1 MRLNSPW
8 TPRLAEGV
16 APPSDRLVAALADD
30 ILEGRISTGDRLPA
44 HRDLANKLG
53 IGVGT
58 VTKAYGL
65 LERRGLVRSV
75 KGSGTFVALA
85 QTRRGPLIDLSR
97 NVPPAVMSERLLA
110 STFLA
115 MAKRVD
121 SGLFNDYPPLGGHEE
136 HRRLLARW
144 FARLGVEAAPRRLVL
159 TGGAHQA
166 IALALPVTC
175 GTGGVL
181 FTEAQTYPGVFALA
195 RHHGIRCVG
204 VEMDGEGIVPEALD
218 RALAA
223 KKAGPTA
230 LYVTPTMQ
238 NPTTAT
244 MGRARREAI
253 VSVCRAHDIAIIEDD
268 VYTLA
273 ADASLPPLAM
283 LAPERT
289 FYANGLSKTLNPALR
304 IGGLVVPESMYQQIE
319 TALQATTIMVP
330 PLSCAVMEQ
339 WLLDGTVEAMSRAIQ
354 DESKRRIALA
364 RSMLGGLMYPS
375 SPKTADGRGYHV
387 WLPMPQHEAQRLA
400 HAASALGVLVTPPA
414 STAADPDA
422 PDGGVRLC
430 LGAASIAELSTAL
443 AGIARLRIEVRQPD
457 PQLAL

>member
-1 MRLNSPW
+1 MRVKSPW
-8 TPRLAEGV
+8 MPRLAEGS
-16 APPSDRLVAALADD
+16 AATPSERLVAALAED
-30 ILEGRISTGDRLPA
+30 ILEGEISTGDRLPA
-44 HRDLANKLG
+44 HRDLADKLG

-58 VTKAYGL
+58 VTKAYGI

-75 KGSGTFVALA
+75 KGSGSFVALT

-97 NVPPAVMSERLLA
+97 NVPPAVVNERLLA
-110 STFLA
+110 GTFTA
-115 MAKRVD
+115 IAKRVD
-121 SGLFNDYPPLGGHEE
+121 VDLFNDYPPLGGHDE
-136 HRRLLARW
+136 HRRLLAHW
-144 FARLGVEAAPRRLVL
+144 FARLGMEADPSRLVL

-166 IALALPVTC
+166 IAIALSVTC
-175 GTGGVL
+175 GTGGTL

-195 RHHGIRCVG
+195 RHRGIRCVG
-204 VEMDGEGIVPEALD
+204 VDMDDEGMMPDALD
-218 RALAA
+218 RMLTE
-223 KKAGPTA
+223 KKSGPSA

-244 MGRARREAI
+244 MGRIRREAI
-253 VSVCRAHDIAIIEDD
+253 VSVCRAHDVAIIEDD

-273 ADASLPPLAM
+273 ADTSLPPLTM

-289 FYANGLSKTLNPALR
+289 FYANSLSKTLNPALR
-304 IGGLVVPESMYQQIE
+304 IGGLVVPESMYAQVE

-339 WLLDGTVEAMSRAIQ
+339 WLLDGTVEAVSQAIQ

-364 RSMLGGLMYPS
+364 RSLLGDMMRN
-375 SPKTADGRGYHV
+375 TEHRGYHI
-387 WLPMPQHEAQRLA
+387 WLPMPQQEAQRLA
-400 HAASALGVLVTPPA
+400 HAASALGVRVTPPE

-430 LGAASIAELSTAL
+430 LGSASIAELSTAL
-443 AGIARLRIEVRQPD
+443 AGIARLRVEVHQPD
-457 PQLAL
+457 SRLAL